1 MSVSIK
7 KPLTGFLIAGALALS
22 AVGAEAMGSGGGA
35 GGNANGPDAYIGIIG
50 GSPQQYNY
58 SANGNINGG
67 GYEANAN
74 RGYPNDEW
82 GHYNGGYHTGY

>member
-1 MSVSIK
+1 MRLSIQ
-7 KPLTGFLIAGALALS
+7 KPLTGLLVAGVLALS
-22 AVGAEAMGSGGGA
+22 AVGAEAMGGG

-58 SANGNINGG
+58 SATGNINGG
-67 GYEANAN
+67 GYAGDEN
-74 RGYPNDEW
+74 RGYPNDGGW